1 MYSSTDSGWI
11 KRSWDIEWKKEKT
24 RSASPKNPT
33 ENVVIIYNEKIKE
46 NPLPLT
52 FSLPGKEKGSY
63 RLISPGDFSPQSAKM
78 Q

>member
-1 MYSSTDSGWI
+1 M
-11 KRSWDIEWKKEKT
+11 
-24 RSASPKNPT
+24 

-52 FSLPGKEKGSY
+52 FSLLGKKKGSY
-63 RLISPGDFSPQSAKM
+63 RLTSPGESSPQSAKM